1 MNVSR
6 WVRSKVRRSLGS
18 LTKVMTRE
26 PVAALTFDDGPDQE
40 FTPPLLDLLKKN
52 HARGTFFMVGES
64 VQRYPDLVRHM
75 AESGH
80 ALGSHSWDHSAF
92 PLLPGHERRRQ
103 LRACGSHLG
112 QYGGRLF
119 RPPYGEQDLA
129 SRLDALWLGYEV
141 VGWSVTSED
150 WHEPQAAI
158 IADVLVKRIQP
169 GDIVL
174 LHDTIFDKGEPH
186 RGPRPDRES
195 WIDRRSMLAAL
206 EMMFARIG
214 DRFRF
219 VTVPELMHC
228 GTPYY
233 SYWFKQTAKP
243 KGLGQVEA
251 FLQRLG

>member
-1 MNVSR
+1 MDVTH
-6 WVRSKVRRSLGS
+6 WIRSKVRRSLGS
-18 LTKVMTRE
+18 LTKVLTDT
-26 PVAALTFDDGPDQE
+26 PVVALTFDDGPDPE
-40 FTPPLLDLLKKN
+40 WTPSLLAFLEKN

-64 VQRYPDLVRHM
+64 VQRYPDLVRRM

-80 ALGSHSWDHSAF
+80 AVGSHSWDHSAY
-92 PLLPGHERRRQ
+92 PLLPGYERRRQ
-103 LRACGSHLG
+103 LRACGSHLAP
-112 QYGGRLF
+112 YGRRLF

-150 WHEPQAAI
+150 WYEPQADV
-158 IADVLVKRIQP
+158 IADVLAKRIQP

-174 LHDTIFDKGEPH
+174 LHDTIFDKGKPH

-195 WIDRRSMLAAL
+195 WIDRRSMLAGI

-219 VTVPELMHC
+219 VTVPELLQC

-233 SYWFKQTAKP
+233 SYWFKDTANP
-243 KGLGQVEA
+243 QGLGAVERY
-251 FLQRLG
+251 LQKFG